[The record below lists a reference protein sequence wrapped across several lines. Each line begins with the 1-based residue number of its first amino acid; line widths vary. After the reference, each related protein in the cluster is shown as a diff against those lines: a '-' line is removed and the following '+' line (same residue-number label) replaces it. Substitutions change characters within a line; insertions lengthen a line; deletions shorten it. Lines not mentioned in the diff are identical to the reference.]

1 MRRPVAVRVVGPMQ
15 WIVYPALTAVAATIL
30 LQTTV

>member
-15 WIVYPALTAVAATIL
+15 WIVYPALIALAATLSLIHI
-30 LQTTV
+30 